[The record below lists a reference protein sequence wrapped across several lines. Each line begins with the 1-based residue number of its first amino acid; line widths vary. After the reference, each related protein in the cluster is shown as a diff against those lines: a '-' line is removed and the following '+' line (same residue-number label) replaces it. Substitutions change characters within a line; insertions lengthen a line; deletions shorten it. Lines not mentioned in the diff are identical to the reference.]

1 MLEQVRKSSKRTL
14 QANFMMIKRTAI
26 LMEIMVKQP
35 LFVKIGKKVI
45 FNVEYSFI
53 LFKRAIKSIQISKI
67 MGSKV

>member
-1 MLEQVRKSSKRTL
+1 
-14 QANFMMIKRTAI
+14 MMIKRTAI